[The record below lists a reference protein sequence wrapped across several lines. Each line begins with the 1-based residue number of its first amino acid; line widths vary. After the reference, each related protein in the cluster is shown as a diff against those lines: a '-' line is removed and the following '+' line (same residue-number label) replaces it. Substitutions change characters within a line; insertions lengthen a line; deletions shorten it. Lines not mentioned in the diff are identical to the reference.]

1 MNRVAAVT
9 YQFILE
15 LILGM
20 LCLFFVY
27 INKNEF
33 PPLLLL
39 AVLCISSI
47 IPFSLLLAKFHNNGK
62 WLYLVTILPVMLLIG
77 FQTGLPLFCGLGL
90 GLLVYWRG
98 ISLFNDVSER
108 PEALLLLLS
117 FIIGL
122 VAIIY
127 SAMSK
132 YPFQSEIV
140 ILLLTQL
147 VIVLLGGFLR
157 KWNSIQTDKAKF
169 AVYFLKVIAAVMAI
183 GVIPTVLLKYIQMIL
198 FAVLH
203 FFVILLSTVSE
214 PLFGFLEYLLR
225 LNGNEGRKANI
236 KTGTGLPDEYQP
248 PAYEKTETTLYILLI
263 VVAVAF
269 IIFLYKKKFT
279 KHDFSVA
286 NSAVVSVSEGAYGS
300 TKSNLFRRRMKPPE
314 DIIRREIFELEKY
327 AGKLKLGRLPF
338 ETLEE
343 WWQRIGLSGSSEA
356 TAIYEKVRYGEG
368 TSSIEEQTM
377 MKTEIVQVKQQL
389 REIYKT
395 MKEKSKFKGSG
406 GI

>member
-1 MNRVAAVT
+1 MMNRVAAVT

-20 LCLFFVY
+20 LFLFLIN

-33 PPLLLL
+33 PPILLL
-39 AVLCISSI
+39 AVLSISSI
-47 IPFSLLLAKFHNNGK
+47 ILFSLLLSRFHNNGK
-62 WLYLVTILPVMLLIG
+62 WLYFITILPLILLIG
-77 FQTGLPLFCGLGL
+77 FQTGLPLYGGLGL
-90 GLLVYWRG
+90 GLLIFWRG
-98 ISLFNDVSER
+98 ISLFDDVSER
-108 PEALLLLLS
+108 SEALLLLIS

-122 VAIIY
+122 LAIIY
-127 SAMSK
+127 SAISK
-132 YPFQSEIV
+132 YSYQSEII
-140 ILLLTQL
+140 ILLITQL

-183 GVIPTVLLKYIQMIL
+183 GVIPAVLLKYIKMIL

-203 FFVILLSTVSE
+203 FFVILLSTVLE
-214 PLFGFLEYLLR
+214 PLFGVLEYLFR

-263 VVAVAF
+263 LAAVAF

-279 KHDFSVA
+279 KQDFSVA

-300 TKSNLFRRRMKPPE
+300 TQSNLFRRRIKPPE

-327 AGKLKLGRLPF
+327 ASKLKLTRLPF

-343 WWQRIGLSGSSEA
+343 WWKRIGLSESSEVI
-356 TAIYEKVRYGEG
+356 AIYEKVRYGEG
-368 TSSIEEQTM
+368 TSTIEEQTI
-377 MKTEIVQVKQQL
+377 MKTEIHQLKQQL
-389 REIYKT
+389 KEIYKSLID
-395 MKEKSKFKGSG
+395 KKKKSKPN
-406 GI
+406 

>member
-20 LCLFFVY
+20 LFLFLIY

-33 PPLLLL
+33 PPILLLT
-39 AVLCISSI
+39 VLCISSI
-47 IPFSLLLAKFHNNGK
+47 ILFSFLLAKFRNNGK
-62 WLYLVTILPVMLLIG
+62 WLYFVTILPLILLIG
-77 FQTGLPLFCGLGL
+77 FQTGLPLYGGLGL
-90 GLLVYWRG
+90 GFLIYWRG
-98 ISLFNDVSER
+98 ISLFDDVSER
-108 PEALLLLLS
+108 SEAILLLLS

-132 YPFQSEIV
+132 YPFQSEM
-140 ILLLTQL
+140 ILLLITQL

-169 AVYFLKVIAAVMAI
+169 AVYFLKVIAAVLAI
-183 GVIPTVLLKYIQMIL
+183 GVIPAFLLKYIQMIL
-198 FAVLH
+198 FAILH
-203 FFVILLSTVSE
+203 FFVILLSTVSA

-225 LNGNEGRKANI
+225 LNGNEGRKTTINAD
-236 KTGTGLPDEYQP
+236 TGLPDEYQP

-263 VVAVAF
+263 VAAVAF

-279 KHDFSVA
+279 KQDFSVV

-300 TKSNLFRRRMKPPE
+300 TQSNLFRRRMKPPE

-327 AGKLKLGRLPF
+327 ASKLKLGRLPF

-343 WWQRIGLSGSSEA
+343 WWQRIGLSGSSESI
-356 TAIYEKVRYGEG
+356 AIYEKVRYGEG
-368 TSSIEEQTM
+368 RSSIEEQTI
-377 MKTEIVQVKQQL
+377 MKTEIHQFKQQL
-389 REIYKT
+389 KEIYKSL
-395 MKEKSKFKGSG
+395 KDKKKKSKPN
-406 GI
+406 